1 MKIKREVIIVTI
13 SVITVIICVALTR
26 ISNMQTPTSISSET
40 YIGVMATL
48 IGVCATIIVGFQIAH
63 FLELRD
69 LRDQID
75 ELNKVRGEFRKIS
88 TDESKIALYVVPTN
102 EELMIAM
109 DTYNIIVGGNY

>member
-1 MKIKREVIIVTI
+1 MRKMIIE
-13 SVITVIICVALTR
+13 R
-26 ISNMQTPTSISSET
+26 IHSL
-40 YIGVMATL
+40 GVM
-48 IGVCATIIVGFQIAH
+48 VN
-63 FLELRD
+63 
-69 LRDQID
+69 D